1 MSVLVVWKSVL
12 SVVLKHDREPTLVTL
27 HVHERRLYLK
37 HTLRNYYAKSFPY
50 YSSIILV
57 FLGVP
62 IILKIMLA

>member
-1 MSVLVVWKSVL
+1 MSVLVVWKISAFF
-12 SVVLKHDREPTLVTL
+12 PTLVTL
-27 HVHERRLYLK
+27 HVHERRLYLT
-37 HTLRNYYAKSFPY
+37 HTLRNYYAKSLPY